1 MQDRIDQI
9 KKQLQSQQL
18 KLTPQREATMQI
30 LLENQEKHLSAEEVY
45 MLVKQRS
52 PDIGLATVYRTLELL
67 NELRIIEKLSFGDG
81 VARYEFRSDH
91 HPHHH
96 HHLICLQCGK
106 VSEIE
111 DLLDDLERKV
121 EQEHHFQIIDH
132 RVNLI
137 GYCEDCRNKAK
148 S

>member
-1 MQDRIDQI
+1 MQERLEQI

-18 KLTPQREATMQI
+18 KLTPQREATLKI
-30 LLENQEKHLSAEEVY
+30 LLENQEKHLSAEDIF
-45 MLVKQRS
+45 MLVKQKS

-67 NELRIIEKLSFGDG
+67 HDLRIIEKLSFGDG

-96 HHLICLQCGK
+96 HHLICLKCGN

-121 EQEHHFQIIDH
+121 EEEHHFQIVDH

-137 GYCEDCRNKAK
+137 GYCANCRDKVE
-148 S
+148 